1 MAQQVKDFHKCGFLI
16 AAQGN
21 GSHGCISM
29 GSGHSNSANGSS
41 RGNGGGGN
49 GTING
54 RSGTSSIPS
63 SSVGAPSNIVSTSTG
78 IIGGTCSTSEPMN
91 DIEKYLNIR
100 KQVEQR
106 RKNLFPVQP
115 KPPQG
120 FKDYLMNRKTYL
132 LQVLLLKVA
141 SLQLVISNIK
151 YVVFGIKTT
160 EIICI

>member
-29 GSGHSNSANGSS
+29 GSGHSANGSS
-41 RGNGGGGN
+41 RSNGGGGN

-132 LQVLLLKVA
+132 LQVLLLKISSV
-141 SLQLVISNIK
+141 SLVIWYIR
-151 YVVFGIKTT
+151 YVVFT
-160 EIICI
+160 